1 MVKGAEDVRVVD
13 AKEVGVGNPAE
24 ETFYHPNAR
33 IMAKRGRAVKS
44 PICGIWRGTLTWVCA
59 MRDCAFYG

>member
-1 MVKGAEDVRVVD
+1 VTD

-33 IMAKRGRAVKS
+33 IIAKWEDLVKPCFAYYLRLICCLRLGVSHS
-44 PICGIWRGTLTWVCA
+44 PKLGVYLA
-59 MRDCAFYG
+59 